1 MSKELMN
8 TKEVARYL
16 DIHEKQVYLLIKA
29 GKIPCTKITGKWIFP
44 VKLIDE
50 WLQNSIAEGL
60 RKAGKRIHSVE
71 ASLLASGSNDP
82 VMDILLTTVKKYHPA
97 FTIFSANTGS
107 VNGLKALNAGL
118 TDIAFSHLF
127 DPRTGDYNIP
137 FLKAY
142 CPNHH
147 PVVINLFYRRI
158 GFLVGRTGRKI
169 FNGWEHLTDRRIR
182 FVNRQNGSGIRMLL
196 DEELG
201 KRGIAPGEITG
212 YDAEVYTH
220 LEVGLSIVSDEADV
234 GIASAAAAKIF
245 DLRFLPLTSERFDM
259 ILDQKTFFEPAV
271 QAFIETLQ
279 SDAFRKRV
287 EKIGNYDFRDS
298 GRILHSA

>member
-1 MSKELMN
+1 
-8 TKEVARYL
+8 
-16 DIHEKQVYLLIKA
+16 
-29 GKIPCTKITGKWIFP
+29 
-44 VKLIDE
+44 
-50 WLQNSIAEGL
+50 
-60 RKAGKRIHSVE
+60 
-71 ASLLASGSNDP
+71 
-82 VMDILLTTVKKYHPA
+82 
-97 FTIFSANTGS
+97 
-107 VNGLKALNAGL
+107 
-118 TDIAFSHLF
+118 
-127 DPRTGDYNIP
+127 
-137 FLKAY
+137 
-142 CPNHH
+142 
-147 PVVINLFYRRI
+147 VVINLFYRRI

-169 FNGWEHLTDRRIR
+169 FNGWENLTDRRIR